1 MHYGSFLRTLC
12 ILLDTYWIYLDV
24 FLLLLGALWL
34 IHVML
39 VCVESFVD
47 DFRRELTALDHSAQ
61 RLSPQV
67 KHQCGHPERSEGSR
81 S

>member
-24 FLLLLGALWL
+24 FLLLLGALWI

-47 DFRRELTALDHSAQ
+47 GILEKRNSSA
-61 RLSPQV
+61 RAFLCHFLPFVRGGQV
-67 KHQCGHPERSEGSR
+67 G
-81 S
+81 